1 MKIKDLIS
9 SFALL
14 PQFCFLTCAV
24 FSCLAMVGRY
34 IPGLVLSYSA
44 GESQCRE
51 QVRQGNSS
59 PLLLSRMYE
68 ALKADLNV
76 AQRSRA
82 SMVR

>member
-1 MKIKDLIS
+1 MEDLIS
-9 SFALL
+9 SCAL
-14 PQFCFLTCAV
+14 PHQFCFLTCAV

-51 QVRQGNSS
+51 RVWQGNSS
-59 PLLLSRMYE
+59 RLLPLRMYK
-68 ALKADLNV
+68 ALKPDPDMAH
-76 AQRSRA
+76 RRRA